1 MRILS
6 DVSEKHKGQWAV
18 RVVQRRVLEV
28 RNSGNLWPRRTEK
41 LASPEVEKTSMT
53 GGLVRWGVRL

>member
-28 RNSGNLWPRRTEK
+28 RNSGNL
-41 LASPEVEKTSMT
+41 
-53 GGLVRWGVRL
+53 